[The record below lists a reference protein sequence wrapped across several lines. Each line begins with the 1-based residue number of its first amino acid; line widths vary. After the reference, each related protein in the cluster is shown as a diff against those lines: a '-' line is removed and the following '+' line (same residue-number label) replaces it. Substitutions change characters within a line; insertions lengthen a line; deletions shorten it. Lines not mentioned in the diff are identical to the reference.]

1 MFWLFLLVYL
11 AAQNPIA
18 ILRKLMD
25 LFEDADRLRN
35 DDGSTLLKYVQRVIK
50 VDTSISMLL
59 MFTLRGAVSFIF
71 RQTMIKLK
79 AFEVQFPTWFPASIR
94 CPAFECLLWTGR
106 LLTSNRTQMRC
117 FVFGSRKWVA
127 TCCQSYPFTG
137 NVKVASTSQILPL
150 FSF

>member
-1 MFWLFLLVYL
+1 
-11 AAQNPIA
+11 
-18 ILRKLMD
+18 MD

-79 AFEVQFPTWFPASIR
+79 AFEVEFPTWFLA
-94 CPAFECLLWTGR
+94 AFDVQHLSVSCGLVG
-106 LLTSNRTQMRC
+106 
-117 FVFGSRKWVA
+117 
-127 TCCQSYPFTG
+127 Y
-137 NVKVASTSQILPL
+137 
-150 FSF
+150 